1 MCNAT
6 HTRMKLHELISVN
19 APLLKVLHKNGIKA
33 DAYKYVEIY
42 DKYLEMTENGDKIT
56 YIVANLATSFDI
68 CERTIYRIIELF
80 SQNVIM

>member
-19 APLLKVLHKNGIKA
+19 APLLKVLHKNNVKA

-42 DKYLEMTENGDKIT
+42 DKYLEMSGNGDKIT
-56 YIVANLATSFDI
+56 YIVANLATSFDM
-68 CERTIYRIIELF
+68 CERTIYRIIEFF